1 MTPCPGADGRLTTLE
16 RVSELSETTPQPAR
30 PPRTADPEPPQDE
43 VIRPLPPA
51 PRPVPGQPYAQAPVP
66 AAGHPPRSATP
77 PPQPVAPAP
86 QRIPA
91 EPGQP
96 ALGPQ
101 YAQPE
106 PGPQFAEPAPGPH
119 FADPQAAPGP
129 HAQAA
134 PGPQFAD
141 PQAAPGPHASPAP
154 GPQFFERQPVPGPP
168 FADVQVPQAL
178 PGRPHV
184 PTGPGPQ
191 HVQPQAPTPEPF
203 GPQQPHGVGGAQPG
217 GPAQGPQPAPGPG
230 PAQAPHAPTETP
242 RTLQYRF
249 DGPEDAP
256 VLVIGPSLGTTW
268 HMWDRQIPELTQHW
282 RVFRY
287 DLPGHG
293 GAPAHAA
300 PSVAEL
306 ADRLIATLDGL
317 GVQRFGYAGCSIG
330 GAVGADLALRHPHR
344 VASLALVASSPRF
357 GTADEFRQRGVIV
370 RTNGL
375 EPMARTAPERWFTP
389 GFAAAQPAIVEWA
402 VQMVRTTDPGCYI
415 AACEALAAFD
425 IRDHL
430 GRIGVPTLVLV
441 GAEDQVTGPA
451 EARTLVAGIPD
462 ARLALVPG
470 ASHLAPVEQPAAVCD
485 LLLTHFSTAW
495 QDAPA
500 APPVPPLVPGP
511 ATPATSFA
519 PIAEIAPASGL
530 PEAAGPQRESG
541 HERGTKV
548 RREVLGD
555 AHVDAVNA
563 STDVFTEDFQELVTR
578 YAWGEVWSREGLDR
592 RTRSCITL
600 TALVASGH
608 LEGLAA
614 HVRAALRNGLTPA
627 EIKEVLLQSAVYC
640 GIPAAGAAFTIAQS
654 VIQEETTP
662 PA

>member
-1 MTPCPGADGRLTTLE
+1 MKY
-16 RVSELSETTPQPAR
+16 Q
-30 PPRTADPEPPQDE
+30 
-43 VIRPLPPA
+43 I
-51 PRPVPGQPYAQAPVP
+51 
-66 AAGHPPRSATP
+66 
-77 PPQPVAPAP
+77 
-86 QRIPA
+86 
-91 EPGQP
+91 
-96 ALGPQ
+96 
-101 YAQPE
+101 
-106 PGPQFAEPAPGPH
+106 
-119 FADPQAAPGP
+119 
-129 HAQAA
+129 
-134 PGPQFAD
+134 
-141 PQAAPGPHASPAP
+141 
-154 GPQFFERQPVPGPP
+154 
-168 FADVQVPQAL
+168 
-178 PGRPHV
+178 
-184 PTGPGPQ
+184 
-191 HVQPQAPTPEPF
+191 
-203 GPQQPHGVGGAQPG
+203 
-217 GPAQGPQPAPGPG
+217 
-230 PAQAPHAPTETP
+230 
-242 RTLQYRF
+242 
-249 DGPEDAP
+249 DGPEGAP
-256 VLVIGPSLGTTW
+256 WLVLGPSLGTTSF
-268 HMWDRQIPELTQHW
+268 MWDRQIPELTQHW
-282 RVFRY
+282 RVLRY

-306 ADRLIATLDGL
+306 ADRLTATLDGL

-330 GAVGADLALRHPHR
+330 GAVGADLALRHPQR

-495 QDAPA
+495 QDAPTT
-500 APPVPPLVPGP
+500 APAIPLVPGP
-511 ATPATSFA
+511 ATPATPFA
-519 PIAEIAPASGL
+519 PLAEIAAAPDA
-530 PEAAGPQRESG
+530 PEAVGPQRVSR

-563 STDVFTEDFQELVTR
+563 STDPFTEDFQELVTR
-578 YAWGEVWSREGLDR
+578 YEWGEAWSRDGLDR
-592 RTRSCITL
+592 RTRSCVAL

-614 HVRAALRNGLTPA
+614 HTRAALRNGLTPA

-640 GIPAAGAAFTIAQS
+640 GIAAAGAAFTIAQS

>member
-1 MTPCPGADGRLTTLE
+1 M
-16 RVSELSETTPQPAR
+16 SETTPQPAQA
-30 PPRTADPEPPQDE
+30 PHPGG
-43 VIRPLPPA
+43 PA
-51 PRPVPGQPYAQAPVP
+51 PHPGPPVP
-66 AAGHPPRSATP
+66 AAPS
-77 PPQPVAPAP
+77 PQPGTGTVPGATTAPGYGASQPGPGRAPAYGAP
-86 QRIPA
+86 QPT
-91 EPGQP
+91 
-96 ALGPQ
+96 
-101 YAQPE
+101 
-106 PGPQFAEPAPGPH
+106 APG
-119 FADPQAAPGP
+119 FPQPPGSDFP
-129 HAQAA
+129 QPSGPGSPQQAG
-134 PGPQFAD
+134 PGFPQ
-141 PQAAPGPHASPAP
+141 
-154 GPQFFERQPVPGPP
+154 
-168 FADVQVPQAL
+168 
-178 PGRPHV
+178 
-184 PTGPGPQ
+184 PTGPGFPPPSGPGASQPTGPGAPQ
-191 HVQPQAPTPEPF
+191 PPTPPQATPVQAPQATPVQQTAPTPHTPGPTLTPQAP
-203 GPQQPHGVGGAQPG
+203 QA
-217 GPAQGPQPAPGPG
+217 PQPAADAPG
-230 PAQAPHAPTETP
+230 
-242 RTLQYRF
+242 TLQYRF

-268 HMWDRQIPELTQHW
+268 HMWDRQIPELSQHW

-300 PSVAEL
+300 SSVAEL
-306 ADRLIATLDGL
+306 GDRLLATLDGL

-495 QDAPA
+495 QDAPTA
-500 APPVPPLVPGP
+500 RPVPPLVPGP
-511 ATPATSFA
+511 ATPATPFS
-519 PIAEIAPASGL
+519 PLAEIAAAPVA
-530 PEAAGPQRESG
+530 PEAAGAERDDRY
-541 HERGTKV
+541 ERGTKV

-563 STDVFTEDFQELVTR
+563 SADPFTEDFQELVTR
-578 YAWGEVWSREGLDR
+578 YAWGEVWSRDGLDR

-614 HVRAALRNGLTPA
+614 HTRAALRNGLTPA
-627 EIKEVLLQSAVYC
+627 EIKEVLLQTAVYC